1 MELKNLWKMIRR
13 RWWLILIPPAVV
25 LALTYPA
32 LLNPPGGAFTTA
44 MHITAAQPL
53 AGIERTYEDASYFP
67 WLAAEQLIDALT
79 MWARTSTFAEEV
91 RLAAAEQGVALPPR
105 ALLGAFAAD
114 NSQMVMRLIITWPDA
129 DQLEVIARAAVEVL
143 KNRNRD
149 YFPSL
154 ADNPAQV
161 IGLDEPV
168 LSPVAPPLLT
178 RYRPVVQIALALAV
192 GLGLAA
198 LLEYLDTA
206 VHSREEVEALDLP
219 VLGEIPRHRGLR
231 Y

>member
-1 MELKNLWKMIRR
+1 MELKNLWKMCRR
-13 RWWLILIPPAVV
+13 RWWLILIPPAIV
-25 LALTYPA
+25 LGLTYPA
-32 LLNPPGGAFTTA
+32 LLNPPGGAFTTTI
-44 MHITAAQPL
+44 HITAAQPL
-53 AGIERTYEDASYFP
+53 AGSEETYEDASYFP

-91 RLAAAEQGVALPPR
+91 RLAMAGEGIDLPPR

-129 DQLEVIARAAVEVL
+129 AELEAIARAAVGVL
-143 KNRNRD
+143 KNRNEA
-149 YFPSL
+149 YFPPL
-154 ADNPAQV
+154 VGNPAEV

-178 RYRPVVQIALALAV
+178 RYRPLVQIALALAV

-198 LLEYLDTA
+198 LVEYLDTA
-206 VHSREEVEALDLP
+206 IRSREELEALDLP